1 MRLSTTHRAA
11 LALAA
16 AVLFGA
22 AEARATI
29 ARYLP
34 LEEHLALSSLVVRA
48 RVGAHVFKDGADGRP
63 RQETTLQ
70 ILETFK
76 GRNGAGTRVIVRQM
90 RGPVGE
96 GFLAIPGD
104 PELRE
109 GDEIVVFLRTDGGG
123 VHFLTA
129 MAQSKWDVLRDG
141 EHATLRREIKGTAFY
156 VDDDPR
162 KVIEPSVEAPV
173 PLPVFAETVR
183 SILAA
188 GGGK

>member
-1 MRLSTTHRAA
+1 MNLSTAHRAA
-11 LALAA
+11 LALVL
-16 AVLFGA
+16 AVIFGA

-70 ILETFK
+70 ILETWK
-76 GRNGAGTRVIVRQM
+76 GKNGAGTRVIVRQM
-90 RGPVGE
+90 RGPVGQ

-109 GDEIVVFLRTDGGG
+109 GDEVVVFLRTDGSG

-129 MAQSKWDVLRDG
+129 MAQSKWDVIRDG
-141 EHATLRREIKGTAFY
+141 ENATLRREIKGTAFY
-156 VDDDPR
+156 LDEDPR
-162 KVIEPSVEAPV
+162 KVLEPEQEAPV
-173 PLPVFAETVR
+173 PLPVFSETVKAM
-183 SILAA
+183 LAV